1 MDIAAKKIELM
12 DWLLHINDESK
23 LKKIIALKSVLDKE
37 VVVHT
42 ISGYPVDKEEYINM
56 IKEADERISS
66 GKYTIIEDLEKE
78 IENWYISAKNKN
90 NIEDLLARKYSFI
103 EEVFNVENDTFKKLE
118 KILKKDKLD
127 KIGIPSAHKEELDN
141 RLESYRKNPQDL
153 LDWDEIKKEW

>member
-23 LKKIIALKSVLDKE
+23 LNKIIALKSVLDKE
-37 VVVHT
+37 VVAHT

-66 GKYTIIEDLEKE
+66 GKQTT
-78 IENWYISAKNKN
+78 
-90 NIEDLLARKYSFI
+90 IEDLLARKYSFI
-103 EEVFNVENDTFKKLE
+103 EEVFNVENDTFEKLE

-127 KIGIPSAHKEELDN
+127 KIGIPSAHKEELEN